1 MTDLASL
8 TATEIAS
15 ELDRG
20 SLSSVELT
28 RSLLTR
34 AESKRG
40 LNAFLDLY
48 SDVALASAE
57 EADKRR
63 RAGERGPL
71 LGVPVA
77 IKDVILVKGTKTTCG
92 SRMLAN
98 FLSPYDATVIQRLR
112 KSGAV
117 LFGKTNMDEFAMGS
131 SNENSAFGPVRNP
144 WNLEYVPGGS
154 SGGSASAVAAR
165 LAPLALG
172 SDTGGSIRQ
181 PASLTGIIGMKPT
194 YGRTSRYGLVAFA
207 SSLDQIGPFARSVL
221 DCATLLETISG
232 FDRSDSTSM
241 DVAVPDWRAE
251 CHKGVKG
258 LRIGVPKQY
267 FIKGLHAEVEQAVR
281 TALKWYE
288 SNGASLVEVDL
299 PHTEAALA
307 TYYILAPAEASS
319 NLARFDG
326 VRYGHRAAQPEDL
339 VDLYCRSRSEG
350 FGTEVKRR
358 IMIGT
363 YVLSSGYYDAFYLRA
378 QKVRALIKRD
388 FDQVF
393 AAKCDLLACPT
404 APTPA
409 FKIGEKVNDPL
420 TMYLS
425 DVFTI
430 PVNLAGLPGVSI
442 PCGFSSTKLPIG
454 LQLIGKPW
462 DESTLFR
469 AAHGYEQ
476 AHNWHTQAPQ

>member
-98 FLSPYDATVIQRLR
+98 FLSPYDATVVSKLR

-131 SNENSAFGPVRNP
+131 STENSAFGPVQNP
-144 WNLEYVPGGS
+144 WNKAYVPGGS
-154 SGGSASAVAAR
+154 SGGSAAAVSAR
-165 LAPLALG
+165 IAPLALG

-181 PASLTGIIGMKPT
+181 PASFTGIVGMKPT
-194 YGRTSRYGLVAFA
+194 YGRTSRYGLVAYA
-207 SSLDQIGPFARSVL
+207 SSLDQIGPFARSVK
-221 DCATLLETISG
+221 DCAHLLETISG
-232 FDRSDSTSM
+232 FDPSDSTSM
-241 DVAVPDWRAE
+241 DVPVPSWSE
-251 CHKGVKG
+251 ELTQGIKG

-267 FIKGLHAEVEQAVR
+267 FIEGLHPEVEQAVR
-281 TALKWYE
+281 AALQWYE
-288 SNGASLVEVDL
+288 GQGASLVEVDL
-299 PHTEAALA
+299 PHTEAALS

-326 VRYGHRAAQPEDL
+326 VRYGHRAAEPTDL
-339 VDLYCRSRSEG
+339 IDLYCRSRSEG

-378 QKVRALIKRD
+378 QKVRALIKND
-388 FDQVF
+388 FDKVF
-393 AAKCDLLACPT
+393 SSQCDLLACPT

-409 FKIGEKVNDPL
+409 FRIGEKVDDPL

-430 PVNLAGLPGVSI
+430 TVNLAGLPGLSL
-442 PCGFSSTKLPIG
+442 PCGFSSSQLPIG

-462 DESTLFR
+462 DEGTLLR
-469 AAHGYEQ
+469 AAYAYEQ
-476 AHNWHTQAPQ
+476 QHDWHTRVPQ